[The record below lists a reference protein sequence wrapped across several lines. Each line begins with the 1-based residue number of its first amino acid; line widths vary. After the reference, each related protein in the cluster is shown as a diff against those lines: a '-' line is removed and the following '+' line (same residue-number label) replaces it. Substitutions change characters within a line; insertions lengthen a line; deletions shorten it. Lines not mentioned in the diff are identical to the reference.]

1 MRKLCK
7 TDYVIVDKMNYHYAD
22 WVYKRHRLEYAM
34 NAEFFK
40 QKKMELAEILTR
52 EEISHEFI
60 F

>member
-1 MRKLCK
+1 
-7 TDYVIVDKMNYHYAD
+7 MNYHYAD